1 MSIIDRLRPFLG
13 DLAHLTDE
21 SSDGKTTY
29 IHPKLRNLGSVSL
42 VLIRETVAPTVFR
55 NLESEITDIAVGNRR
70 LVRAVPNKFKHR
82 ERANGLKLLRH
93 FGAGGNY
100 PQNRH
105 AMPDSAM
112 PSSAFDLNS
121 LVFGDSVNQG
131 NKVLPVKAAALY
143 SDGLSLQEYNDCV
156 DKTFHNRAAEDG
168 SLFDAEKKVNSS
180 ALFDRHFIK
189 PGTLLIQVVST
200 HGRVMP
206 IEALEHL
213 ILSLGQGGAYGGQTS
228 VTGVNL
234 RTHIAG
240 IYASLVERPETSPY
254 EIVRFLTSETTEFP
268 SFAISEAVAVIHEH
282 LSASHQLG
290 IGRDEAEAW
299 RETLVDELLS
309 GSDRL
314 RKSYVSARAA
324 VADLFDLWFTGK
336 ARSTLNTR
344 SAPRPLPQEIAS

>member
-1 MSIIDRLRPFLG
+1 MSIIDQLKPFLG
-13 DLAHLTDE
+13 DLTHLTDE
-21 SSDGKTTY
+21 SSDGKTEY

-42 VLIRETVAPTVFR
+42 VLIREMVAPTVFR
-55 NLESEITDIAVGNRR
+55 NLESEITDIAVGNYR

-93 FGAGGNY
+93 FGAGGSY

-105 AMPDSAM
+105 AMPERAM

-143 SDGLSLQEYNDCV
+143 SDGLSLQEYTDCV

-168 SLFDAEKKVNSS
+168 SLFDAVAKVNSS
-180 ALFDRHFIK
+180 NLFERHFIK
-189 PGTLLIQVVST
+189 PGTLLVQVVST

-206 IEALEHL
+206 IEAFEHL

-254 EIVRFLTSETTEFP
+254 EIVKFLTSETSEFP
-268 SFAISEAVAVIHEH
+268 SFVITEVVAAIHQD
-282 LSASHQLG
+282 LSASHQLA

-299 RETLVDELLS
+299 RESLVSELVS

-314 RKSYVSARAA
+314 KKSYVSAHAA
-324 VADLFDLWFTGK
+324 VADLFDLWFTEKG
-336 ARSTLNTR
+336 RSTLNTR
-344 SAPRPLPQEIAS
+344 PVPRPLPQEAAS